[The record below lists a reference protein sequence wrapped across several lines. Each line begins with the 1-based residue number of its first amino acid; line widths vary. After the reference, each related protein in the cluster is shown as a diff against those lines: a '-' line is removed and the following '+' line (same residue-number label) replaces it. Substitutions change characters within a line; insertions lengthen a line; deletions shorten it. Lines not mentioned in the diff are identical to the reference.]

1 MTALVN
7 VKDQNSGHMAFR
19 GIQCLTLAGAIEN
32 PSHKSAFAGSDQEK
46 NTADRSK
53 KLLKY
58 FSQEK
63 LLMRQKEVVPQ
74 PV

>member
-7 VKDQNSGHMAFR
+7 VKDQHAQYTAFR
-19 GIQCLTLAGAIEN
+19 GIQCLALAQAIEN
-32 PSHKSAFAGSDQEK
+32 PSHTVAFASSDQEK
-46 NTADRSK
+46 NTADWSK

-63 LLMRQKEVVPQ
+63 LLMRQKDVIPQ
-74 PV
+74 PI